1 MATVNLLPDAD
12 VSNDWTLSTG
22 SDVYALLD
30 DDHAG
35 LIGTDS
41 STLGATVINKVCT
54 VTFQDFTEDH
64 SSIDSVQVVIRAG
77 NNTRGQT
84 FALKTNILDVGT
96 NLYTE
101 TSATQGASTT
111 YRTVTYTSR
120 TTSDGSTAW
129 SNSVVNN
136 LRLTV
141 TVDAISGGTLSFTYC
156 YFIVTYT
163 EPSVV
168 TDNAVFFGTN
178 F

>member
-1 MATVNLLPDAD
+1 MATVNLLPDGD
-12 VSNDWTLSTG
+12 VANDWNLSTG
-22 SDVYALLD
+22 SHAYALLD

-41 STLGATVINKVCT
+41 STLGATAINKVCT

-84 FALKTNILDVGT
+84 FALKADILDVGT
-96 NLYTE
+96 SLYVE

-141 TVDAISGGTLSFTYC
+141 TSQALSGGTLSFTYC
-156 YFIVTYT
+156 YFIITYT
-163 EPSVV
+163 EPIAG
-168 TDNAVFFGTN
+168 DDAIFFGTN

>member
-12 VSNDWTLSTG
+12 IANDWNLSTG
-22 SDVYALLD
+22 SHAYALLD

-41 STLGATVINKVCT
+41 STLGATAINKVCT

-77 NNTRGQT
+77 NNGRGQT

-141 TVDAISGGTLSFTYC
+141 TSQAISGGTLNFTYC
-156 YFIVTYT
+156 YFIITYT
-163 EPSVV
+163 EPVAG
-168 TDNAVFFGTN
+168 DDAIFFGTN